1 MLGRNRMRDLMRGD
15 KIMATPAPFY
25 EVGKYPRSFAA
36 LGVQGVD
43 DTGMIQQEKALRDIF
58 NRPMMG
64 SGGIGGFFPQN
75 NSFARFPSFV
85 NRAQGNFFPQRR
97 MMAPNYQ
104 YNQYIRNVGPTM
116 GNPFFS
122 QQQVPASSKPFDPR
136 ELSILRVTGAT
147 PKSYTSS
154 SLQQYPN
161 TQNLGMG
168 ISGMFPNRFNTTRF
182 GNFFSQP
189 PPNFFSQPPP
199 NRFNTTGNFFSQPPY
214 AASPNF
220 FSGQRMG
227 GGRMAAPGTNYSSHS
242 ASTFTPTNAYG
253 PGIAN
258 MATGQVPPNTFI
270 ADAGQPIMEG
280 MPQGIADAGQPM
292 MMAEGSPKV
301 TMIDPPPP
309 VRAPQGS
316 DGNLYDAQGNIMGA
330 YRGAGTGN
338 AGAGTGGGVF

>member
-1 MLGRNRMRDLMRGD
+1 
-15 KIMATPAPFY
+15 
-25 EVGKYPRSFAA
+25 
-36 LGVQGVD
+36 
-43 DTGMIQQEKALRDIF
+43 
-58 NRPMMG
+58 
-64 SGGIGGFFPQN
+64 
-75 NSFARFPSFV
+75 
-85 NRAQGNFFPQRR
+85 
-97 MMAPNYQ
+97 
-104 YNQYIRNVGPTM
+104 
-116 GNPFFS
+116 
-122 QQQVPASSKPFDPR
+122 
-136 ELSILRVTGAT
+136 
-147 PKSYTSS
+147 
-154 SLQQYPN
+154 
-161 TQNLGMG
+161 
-168 ISGMFPNRFNTTRF
+168 
-182 GNFFSQP
+182 
-189 PPNFFSQPPP
+189 
-199 NRFNTTGNFFSQPPY
+199 
-214 AASPNF
+214 
-220 FSGQRMG
+220 
-227 GGRMAAPGTNYSSHS
+227 MAAPGTNYSSHS